1 MSWLEVAEE
10 VLEAYAE
17 AQRAVG
23 KIRAAEL
30 EQKLKSRRWRFIQP
44 LSVGDDL
51 SIVLKLDFNQLD
63 EGKLE
68 ELVESLHLRL
78 GSIRLFDHVLVSEG
92 GGYLGIGKGMLRIST
107 KFPRDSLVEVLKTLL
122 ASRRSE
128 TLLNIE

>member
-1 MSWLEVAEE
+1 MSWLEVAQE

-23 KIRAAEL
+23 KIRPAEL
-30 EQKLKSRRWRFIQP
+30 EQKLKARRWRFIQP

>member
-1 MSWLEVAEE
+1 LSWLEVAEE

-68 ELVESLHLRL
+68 ELAESLHLRL

-92 GGYLGIGKGMLRIST
+92 GGYLGIGKGMLRISP
-107 KFPRDSLVEVLKTLL
+107 KFPRDSLVEVLRTLL
-122 ASRRSE
+122 AGR
-128 TLLNIE
+128 